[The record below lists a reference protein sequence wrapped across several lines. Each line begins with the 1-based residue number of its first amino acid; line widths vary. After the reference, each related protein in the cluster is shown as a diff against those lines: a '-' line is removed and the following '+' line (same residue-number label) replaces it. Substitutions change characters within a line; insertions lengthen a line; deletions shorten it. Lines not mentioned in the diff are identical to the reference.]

1 MQHFD
6 IAVIGS
12 GSGNSIINERF
23 SHLDVALIEDNPVFG
38 GTCLNRGCIPTKMF
52 VVAAESAMAP
62 RQAARLGVDLDF
74 KGADW
79 PAIRDRVFGRIDP
92 ISAAGRE
99 WRRNGPGVTLFEG
112 HASFVDA
119 HTLLVGDV
127 QISAD
132 QIVIATGSRPRPL
145 SIEVPEEL
153 RSRFYTSDDVM
164 RIAELPRRLVVLGG
178 GFVACEFAQI
188 FAGLGSQ
195 VTQINR
201 SEVLLRGEDQEVSEA
216 FRKETEEVKLVNL
229 ILNQK
234 ISAAETGPDGEV
246 LVITTDRNGVEY
258 EYLADA
264 VLVATGRVR
273 NSDSLN
279 LAAAGVEVGPG
290 GQIRVDKHQRTSQP
304 NIWALG
310 DVSSNYLLKH
320 VANAEARTVAAN
332 LLAGDGELV
341 ATDHRY
347 VPHAVFTDPQIA
359 SVGATEQQLREW
371 GTPYVVAR
379 QRYADVAYGWALEDE
394 GHFVKLL
401 ADPRTWH
408 LLGAH
413 IIGPQAATLI
423 QPMIQAMSLGNTV
436 QELACGQ
443 YWIHPALPEVLENA
457 LLGLLKEAA
466 PKELEN

>member
-1 MQHFD
+1 
-6 IAVIGS
+6 
-12 GSGNSIINERF
+12 
-23 SHLDVALIEDNPVFG
+23 
-38 GTCLNRGCIPTKMF
+38 
-52 VVAAESAMAP
+52 
-62 RQAARLGVDLDF
+62 
-74 KGADW
+74 
-79 PAIRDRVFGRIDP
+79 
-92 ISAAGRE
+92 
-99 WRRNGPGVTLFEG
+99 
-112 HASFVDA
+112 
-119 HTLLVGDV
+119 
-127 QISAD
+127 
-132 QIVIATGSRPRPL
+132 
-145 SIEVPEEL
+145 
-153 RSRFYTSDDVM
+153 M

-290 GQIRVDKHQRTSQP
+290 GQIRVDKYQRTSQP

-436 QELACGQ
+436 QELARGQ

>member
-12 GSGNSIINERF
+12 GSGNSIIDERF

-164 RIAELPRRLVVLGG
+164 RIAELPRRLIVLGG

-201 SEVLLRGEDQEVSEA
+201 SEVLLRGEDHEVSEA
-216 FRKETEEVKLVNL
+216 FKEEQAKFVNL

-290 GQIRVDKHQRTSQP
+290 GQIRVDKYQRTSQP
-304 NIWALG
+304 GIWALG

-332 LLAGDGELV
+332 LLAGDGDLV

-436 QELACGQ
+436 QELARGQ

>member
-12 GSGNSIINERF
+12 GSGNSIIDERF

-92 ISAAGRE
+92 ISVAGRE
-99 WRRNGPGVTLFEG
+99 WRRNGPGVTLLEG

-290 GQIRVDKHQRTSQP
+290 GQIRVDKYQRTSQP

-332 LLAGDGELV
+332 LLAGDGDLV

-436 QELACGQ
+436 QELARGQ

>member
-12 GSGNSIINERF
+12 GSGNSIIDERF

-52 VVAAESAMAP
+52 VVAAENAMAP

-164 RIAELPRRLVVLGG
+164 RIAELPRRLIVLGG

-201 SEVLLRGEDQEVSEA
+201 SEVLLRGEDHEVSEA
-216 FRKETEEVKLVNL
+216 FKEEQAKLVNL

-290 GQIRVDKHQRTSQP
+290 GQIRVDKYQRTSQP

-371 GTPYVVAR
+371 GTPYVVAC

-436 QELACGQ
+436 QELARGQ

>member
-1 MQHFD
+1 
-6 IAVIGS
+6 
-12 GSGNSIINERF
+12 
-23 SHLDVALIEDNPVFG
+23 
-38 GTCLNRGCIPTKMF
+38 
-52 VVAAESAMAP
+52 MAP

-164 RIAELPRRLVVLGG
+164 RIAELPRRLIVLGG

-201 SEVLLRGEDQEVSEA
+201 SEVLLRGEDHEVSEA
-216 FRKETEEVKLVNL
+216 FKEEQAKLVNL

-290 GQIRVDKHQRTSQP
+290 GQIRVDKYQRTSQP

-371 GTPYVVAR
+371 GDAV
-379 QRYADVAYGWALEDE
+379 
-394 GHFVKLL
+394 
-401 ADPRTWH
+401 
-408 LLGAH
+408 
-413 IIGPQAATLI
+413 
-423 QPMIQAMSLGNTV
+423 
-436 QELACGQ
+436 CGGL
-443 YWIHPALPEVLENA
+443 PALRGRRLRVGAGGRGSLR
-457 LLGLLKEAA
+457 EAA
-466 PKELEN
+466 GRPPYLASAGRSHHRSAGCHPDPADDPGHEPRQHGPGAGPRPVLDSPGPARGPGECSAGPAEGGCPEGARKLGVRRKTSLRSGR

>member
-12 GSGNSIINERF
+12 GSGNSIIDERF

-164 RIAELPRRLVVLGG
+164 RIAELPRRLIVLGG

-201 SEVLLRGEDQEVSEA
+201 SEALLRGEDHEVSEA
-216 FRKETEEVKLVNL
+216 FKEEQAKLVNL

-436 QELACGQ
+436 QELARGQ

>member
-12 GSGNSIINERF
+12 GSGNSIIDERF

-164 RIAELPRRLVVLGG
+164 RIAELPRRLIVLGG

-264 VLVATGRVR
+264 VLVATGRIR

-279 LAAAGVEVGPG
+279 LAAAGVKVGSG

-304 NIWALG
+304 HIWALG
-310 DVSSNYLLKH
+310 DVSSDWLLKH

-332 LLAGDGELV
+332 LLIDGGELAV
-341 ATDHRY
+341 TDHRY
-347 VPHAVFTDPQIA
+347 VPHAVFTEPQIA
-359 SVGATEQQLREW
+359 AVGATEEQLQEW
-371 GTPYVVAR
+371 GAPYVGFT
-379 QRYADVAYGWALEDE
+379 QRYADVAFGWALEDE

-436 QELACGQ
+436 QELARGQ

>member
-12 GSGNSIINERF
+12 GSGNSIIDERF

-290 GQIRVDKHQRTSQP
+290 GQIRVDKYQRTSQP

-332 LLAGDGELV
+332 LLAGDGQLV

-436 QELACGQ
+436 QELARGQ